1 VEGDKAG
8 NRVGTHFII
17 GENMSNNSREEILH
31 TIRKGLKGVD
41 PEKTFDDRNFQFEA
55 EEVQKLIEEQQ
66 GNLETQFIGELNKV
80 NTNVIEAGSEDEVKS
95 FLQDIIKEK
104 ELKSFAIWES
114 QFLKEI
120 NLKQDFKDT
129 GLKLIT
135 AKNKNRMANADIGIT
150 EVDYAIAD
158 TGTLVLLT
166 DKNQPR
172 SVSLLPPI
180 HVAIVRPANLV
191 RNIKDL
197 FIILKSRLQNSED
210 ITSCMT
216 FITGPSRTADIE
228 LSLTLGVHGPKELY
242 VVILS

>member
-1 VEGDKAG
+1 
-8 NRVGTHFII
+8 
-17 GENMSNNSREEILH
+17 MSNNSREEILH

>member
-1 VEGDKAG
+1 
-8 NRVGTHFII
+8 
-17 GENMSNNSREEILH
+17 MSNNSREEILH

-41 PEKTFDDRNFQFEA
+41 PEKTFDDRNFQFES

-80 NTNVIEAGSEDEVKS
+80 NTNVIEAGSEDKVKS

-104 ELKSFAIWES
+104 ELKSFSIWES

-120 NLKQDFKDT
+120 NLKQELKEK
-129 GLKLIT
+129 GLKLLT
-135 AKNKNRMANADIGIT
+135 AKNKNSISKADIGIT
-150 EVDYAIAD
+150 EVDYTIAD

>member
-1 VEGDKAG
+1 
-8 NRVGTHFII
+8 
-17 GENMSNNSREEILH
+17 MSNSREEILH

-80 NTNVIEAGSEDEVKS
+80 NTNVIETSSEDEAKKS
-95 FLQDIIKEK
+95 ILKLIEDK

-120 NLKQDFKDT
+120 NLKQDYKDA

-180 HVAIVRPANLV
+180 HLAIVRPENLV
-191 RNIKDL
+191 RNINDL
-197 FIILKSRLQNSED
+197 FIILKSWLQNSED

-242 VVILS
+242 VLILS

>member
-1 VEGDKAG
+1 
-8 NRVGTHFII
+8 
-17 GENMSNNSREEILH
+17 MSNNSREEILH
-31 TIRKGLKGVD
+31 TIRKGLEGVGS
-41 PEKTFDDRNFQFEA
+41 ERTLEERNFLSETQEI
-55 EEVQKLIEEQQ
+55 QKLTKELQ
-66 GNLETQFIGELNKV
+66 GKLKTQFVGELTKV
-80 NTNVIEAGSEDEVKS
+80 NTNVLEAGSEDEVKS
-95 FLQDIIKEK
+95 FLQDLIKKK

-114 QFLKEI
+114 QFLKKM
-120 NLKQDFKDT
+120 NLKQELKDV

-135 AKNKNRMANADIGIT
+135 AKNKNRIAKADIGIT

-180 HVAIVRPANLV
+180 HLAIVRPENLV
-191 RNIKDL
+191 RDINDL
-197 FIILKSRLQNSED
+197 FIILKSRLQNTDD

-216 FITGPSRTADIE
+216 FVTGPSRTADIE
-228 LSLTLGVHGPKELY
+228 LNLTLGVHGPKELY

>member
-1 VEGDKAG
+1 
-8 NRVGTHFII
+8 
-17 GENMSNNSREEILH
+17 MSNNSREEILH

-41 PEKTFDDRNFQFEA
+41 PEKTFNDRNFQFEA

-66 GNLETQFIGELNKV
+66 GNLETQFIDELNKV
-80 NTNVIEAGSEDEVKS
+80 NTNVIETSSEDEVKS
-95 FLQDIIKEK
+95 FLQDLIEDKK
-104 ELKSFAIWES
+104 LKSFAVWES

-120 NLKQDFKDT
+120 NLKQDFKDA

-180 HVAIVRPANLV
+180 HLAIVRPENLV
-191 RNIKDL
+191 RNINDL
-197 FIILKSRLQNSED
+197 FIILKSWLQNSED

-242 VVILS
+242 VLILS

>member
-1 VEGDKAG
+1 
-8 NRVGTHFII
+8 
-17 GENMSNNSREEILH
+17 MSNNSREEILH

-80 NTNVIEAGSEDEVKS
+80 NTNVIETSSEDEAKKS
-95 FLQDIIKEK
+95 ILKLIEDK

-120 NLKQDFKDT
+120 NLKQDYKDA

-180 HVAIVRPANLV
+180 HIAIVRPENLV
-191 RNIKDL
+191 RNINDL

-242 VVILS
+242 VLILS

>member
-1 VEGDKAG
+1 
-8 NRVGTHFII
+8 
-17 GENMSNNSREEILH
+17 MSNNSREEILH

-180 HVAIVRPANLV
+180 HVAIVRPENLV

-216 FITGPSRTADIE
+216 FVTGPSRTADIE

>member
-1 VEGDKAG
+1 
-8 NRVGTHFII
+8 
-17 GENMSNNSREEILH
+17 MSNNSREEILH

-180 HVAIVRPANLV
+180 HVAIVRPENLV

>member
-1 VEGDKAG
+1 
-8 NRVGTHFII
+8 
-17 GENMSNNSREEILH
+17 MSNNSREEILH
-31 TIRKGLKGVD
+31 TIRKGLKGVG
-41 PEKTFDDRNFQFEA
+41 PEKTFEDRNFQFEA

-80 NTNVIEAGSEDEVKS
+80 NTNVIETSSEDEAKKS
-95 FLQDIIKEK
+95 ILKLIEDK
-104 ELKSFAIWES
+104 ELKFFAIWES

-120 NLKQDFKDT
+120 NLKQDFKDA

-216 FITGPSRTADIE
+216 FVTGPSRTADIE

-242 VVILS
+242 VLILS

>member
-1 VEGDKAG
+1 
-8 NRVGTHFII
+8 
-17 GENMSNNSREEILH
+17 MSNNSREEILH

-120 NLKQDFKDT
+120 NLKQDFKDA

-180 HVAIVRPANLV
+180 HVAIVRPENLV

-242 VVILS
+242 VLILS

>member
-1 VEGDKAG
+1 
-8 NRVGTHFII
+8 
-17 GENMSNNSREEILH
+17 MSNNSREEILH

-210 ITSCMT
+210 ITSCMN
-216 FITGPSRTADIE
+216 FVTGPSRTADIE

>member
-1 VEGDKAG
+1 
-8 NRVGTHFII
+8 
-17 GENMSNNSREEILH
+17 MSNNSREEILH
-31 TIRKGLKGVD
+31 TIRKGLEGVG
-41 PEKTFDDRNFQFEA
+41 PERTLEERNFLSET
-55 EEVQKLIEEQQ
+55 EEIQKLTKELQ
-66 GNLETQFIGELNKV
+66 GKLKTQFVDELTKV
-80 NTNVIEAGSEDEVKS
+80 NTNVLEAGSEDEVKS
-95 FLQDIIKEK
+95 SLQDLIKEK

-114 QFLKEI
+114 QFLKKM
-120 NLKQDFKDT
+120 NLKQELKDA

-135 AKNKNRMANADIGIT
+135 SKNKNRIAKADIGIT

-180 HVAIVRPANLV
+180 HLAIVRTENLV
-191 RNIKDL
+191 RDIKDL
-197 FIILKSRLQNSED
+197 FIILKSRLQNTDD

-216 FITGPSRTADIE
+216 FVTGPSRTADIE
-228 LSLTLGVHGPKELY
+228 LNLTLGVHGPKELY

>member
-1 VEGDKAG
+1 
-8 NRVGTHFII
+8 
-17 GENMSNNSREEILH
+17 MSNNSREEILH

-120 NLKQDFKDT
+120 NLKQDFKDA

-216 FITGPSRTADIE
+216 FVTGPSRTADIE